1 MDLRV
6 QSRPGLLNYR
16 RRELE
21 ILKNRKK
28 DTHERHEQRR
38 CLLRD
43 LHVRQYRDEGI
54 QLDPYYPRTRACL
67 CNSLDITYQ
76 LIFGGVS

>member
-6 QSRPGLLNYR
+6 QSRPGLLNDR

-21 ILKNRKK
+21 ILKNRKN

-38 CLLRD
+38 CLPRD
-43 LHVRQYRDEGI
+43 LRVKRYRDEGI
-54 QLDPYYPRTRACL
+54 QLGPYYPRTRACL
-67 CNSLDITYQ
+67 CNSLVVTY
-76 LIFGGVS
+76 